1 MPENKSGT
9 TNKNQKAKE
18 TVNKAESVA
27 KSTGTQKK
35 TTAKASAAKEASSS
49 AKKTASASKSSTTSK
64 VSTKEKERKDVNAT
78 SKTQVNKEPKKS
90 TINPT
95 IESVD
100 ASNKT
105 KEIKSKPASPKA
117 EEAKEELKS
126 VHEKQEKETVNK
138 KSQTEDGSNN
148 RKKMISLLTAVGF
161 LLLFGITITC
171 ILAVQSCSNSKDEYS
186 NPYKTSTKVGY
197 EAEVLGTVKR
207 TIPTEEKNEGRSSV
221 GYPKYGYTLK
231 ECIGTDP
238 EKVEMR
244 NAIIGESS
252 YLTTVNTWNGGGG
265 GYNRFDSEGYLYLND
280 QPTLDADGNPRKL

>member
-49 AKKTASASKSSTTSK
+49 AKKPASASKSSTTSK
-64 VSTKEKERKDVNAT
+64 VSTKEKETKDVKAT
-78 SKTQVNKEPKKS
+78 SKTQVNKEAKKS

-100 ASNKT
+100 ASNNT
-105 KEIKSKPASPKA
+105 KEIKAKPASPKA

-126 VHEKQEKETVNK
+126 VHEKQEKEAK
-138 KSQTEDGSNN
+138 KET
-148 RKKMISLLTAVGF
+148 ISLLTAVGF

-265 GYNRFDSEGYLYLND
+265 GYNRFDSEGYLYLRLLY
-280 QPTLDADGNPRKL
+280 TR